1 VTRSLWKAWLVPG
14 GLLLGL
20 AVALINSP
28 LLGRVAPSMT
38 FYYFAVFAGGLLLAW
53 RFNSSRVLFSL
64 LVLLLA
70 HRAVEFFSAGE
81 PRIGPGRTAVAAVA
95 LLVPLNFVLLASMR
109 ERGLIIAGIA
119 PRFGLLFLGS
129 VVVAVL
135 CRPENNG
142 TVANPSGGGIPLWV
156 VLSFVAALV
165 FFVIRSF
172 QARKPIEPGFVWS
185 LAAVFLWLEFN
196 PVGVVSDVYVA
207 TAGLILA
214 ASLIETSYVLA
225 YHDELTGIR
234 GRRAFNEALL
244 SLDQQYAIAIVDID
258 HFKKFN
264 DNYGHDVGDQV
275 LGMVASRLS
284 QVGGGGQVY
293 RCGGEEFAII
303 FRDASVKDAFGNLE
317 DLRRTI
323 QKSTFRV
330 RGQERRSAARE
341 AESER
346 RRPATSASARGRA
359 PVSGELSVTVSIG
372 VAEPGTRYREPE
384 RVIQAADK
392 ALYRAKHNGRNRV
405 EVASPAPLRLA
416 RSKRA
421 GASRS

>member
-1 VTRSLWKAWLVPG
+1 LWKAWLVPG

-20 AVALINSP
+20 AVVLVNGP
-28 LLGRVAPSMT
+28 LLGRVAASLT

-81 PRIGPGRTAVAAVA
+81 TRVGPGRTAVLLVA
-95 LLVPLNFVLLASMR
+95 LLIPLNFIVLAWMR

-119 PRFGLLFLGS
+119 PRFGLLFLDS
-129 VVVAVL
+129 VVVTVL
-135 CRPENNG
+135 CRPENNR
-142 TVANPSGGGIPLWV
+142 TVAHPSGDAVPPWV
-156 VLSFVAALV
+156 LVSFVAAFV
-165 FFVIRSF
+165 FFVVRFF
-172 QARKPIEPGFVWS
+172 QTRKPIEPGFVWS
-185 LAAVFLWLEFN
+185 LAAVLLWVEFGR
-196 PVGVVSDVYVA
+196 VGIVSDVYVA

-264 DNYGHDVGDQV
+264 DTYGHDVGDQV
-275 LGMVASRLS
+275 LRMVASRLS
-284 QVGGGGQVY
+284 QVGGGGQAY

-303 FRDASVKDAFGNLE
+303 FRDASAKDAFEKLE
-317 DLRRTI
+317 ALRRTI
-323 QKSTFRV
+323 QKSTFRF
-330 RGQERRSAARE
+330 RGQERRSVAR

-346 RRPATSASARGRA
+346 RRPIKNTSASARA
-359 PVSGELSVTVSIG
+359 PALEELSVTVSIG

-392 ALYRAKHNGRNRV
+392 ALYRAKNNGRNRV
-405 EVASPAPLRLA
+405 ELASAAPLRIA

-421 GASRS
+421 GGFRS